1 MKNDFHPSSVHLNV
15 DKVFCISLKDREDRR
30 KLVASEFSTLTNP
43 IEFIVVEKDADNPER
58 GCFNSHI
65 QCAKIAL
72 ERGYRR
78 VLILED
84 DATFITPKR
93 KHIDQINR
101 FLKLRNP
108 QLFHLGGILGREW
121 LIPYRGVV
129 RSRLTGAHAYI
140 LSKKACKRLSKKRYE
155 GTAIDSLFCRFFRS
169 YCAFPMISQQQ
180 PEARASSD
188 IMAHRALT
196 KAKRVKDENF
206 WQQNY
211 EKQKAALRRNW
222 LRTLFLRFL

>member
-1 MKNDFHPSSVHLNV
+1 MNNDTPFSLSVDGVL
-15 DKVFCISLKDREDRR
+15 CISLRERSDRR
-30 KLVASEFSTLTNP
+30 KLLKSEFSSLENE
-43 IEFIVVEKDADNPER
+43 IEFVLFDRDEEDPER
-58 GCFNSHI
+58 GCFNSHVK
-65 QCAKIAL
+65 CAELAL
-72 ERGYRR
+72 ERGYNR

-84 DATFITPKR
+84 DATLLLPEKG
-93 KHIDQINR
+93 HIDRINL

-121 LIPYRGVV
+121 LIPYKGVV

-140 LSKKACKRLSKKRYE
+140 LSRKACQRLSQQVYD
-155 GTAIDSLFCRFFRS
+155 GVAIDSLFCRFFRS
-169 YCAFPMISQQQ
+169 YCAFPMLSLQQ
-180 PEARASSD
+180 PEAKASSD

-211 EKQKAALRRNW
+211 EKQYAALRRNW
-222 LRTLFLRFL
+222 LRTLFLRYL